1 MVKSIFSILL
11 RLASTNYKRDVKRA
25 IRGSTFDRLRQSK
38 VHFRQG
44 SCLSVSPSVTFGD
57 TSPTLGRSPLKPP
70 FFQKLKNS
78 TVLHFSEN
86 RKNEIFVENE
96 QSRESQFFIN
106 SHIKIQRHFLQ
117 YRCYSFILFPV
128 KLFAP

>member
-1 MVKSIFSILL
+1 MEIIFFSILL
-11 RLASTNYKRDVKRA
+11 RLRSTNYKRDVKRA
-25 IRGSTFDRLRQSK
+25 ILNSTFDRLRQSK

-44 SCLSVSPSVTFGD
+44 ALPPET
-57 TSPTLGRSPLKPP
+57 P

-96 QSRESQFFIN
+96 QSRES
-106 SHIKIQRHFLQ
+106 HF
-117 YRCYSFILFPV
+117 S
-128 KLFAP
+128 